1 MADRAGRA
9 WQRFGEQPP
18 PMNSVLANPL
28 TMNCRSMTGCVAR
41 LVLGICFVYLG
52 LNKAL
57 NPTDFLKAVH
67 QYGWV
72 DRTLYLTWIAALLPW
87 LEVFCGLLLLAGFR
101 VRGAAFAVFGML
113 VFFSGIILHRALRI
127 HETTGIDFCE
137 IRFDCGCGNG
147 AVLVCRKLL
156 ENSAL
161 VLMSG
166 MLSFRRSAD
175 S

>member
-1 MADRAGRA
+1 
-9 WQRFGEQPP
+9 
-18 PMNSVLANPL
+18 
-28 TMNCRSMTGCVAR
+28 MTGWLAR

-72 DRTLYLTWIAALLPW
+72 DQTLFLTWIAALLPW
-87 LEVFCGLLLLAGFR
+87 LEVFCGLLLLVGFW
-101 VRGAAFAVFGML
+101 VRGAAFVVFGML

-147 AVLVCRKLL
+147 AVLVCRKLV
-156 ENSAL
+156 ENALLTALSLAL
-161 VLMSG
+161 VLS
-166 MLSFRRSAD
+166 RKR
-175 S
+175 

>member
-1 MADRAGRA
+1 
-9 WQRFGEQPP
+9 
-18 PMNSVLANPL
+18 
-28 TMNCRSMTGCVAR
+28 MTGWVAR
-41 LVLGICFVYLG
+41 WVLGICFVYLG

-72 DRTLYLTWIAALLPW
+72 DQTLFLTWIAALLPW
-87 LEVFCGLLLLAGFR
+87 LEVFCGLLLLVGFW
-101 VRGAAFAVFGML
+101 VRGAAFVVFGML

-147 AVLVCRKLL
+147 AVLVCRKLV
-156 ENSAL
+156 ENALLTALSLAL
-161 VLMSG
+161 VLS
-166 MLSFRRSAD
+166 RKR
-175 S
+175 

>member
-1 MADRAGRA
+1 
-9 WQRFGEQPP
+9 
-18 PMNSVLANPL
+18 MNSVLANPL
-28 TMNCRSMTGCVAR
+28 TMNCRSMTGWLAR

-87 LEVFCGLLLLAGFR
+87 LEVFCGLLLLAGFW

-113 VFFSGIILHRALRI
+113 VFFSGIVLHRALRI
-127 HETTGIDFCE
+127 QETTGIDFSE

-147 AVLVCRKLL
+147 AVLVGRKLV
-156 ENSAL
+156 ENT
-161 VLMSG
+161 VLAAASLAVV
-166 MLSFRRSAD
+166 LSRKR
-175 S
+175 

>member
-1 MADRAGRA
+1 
-9 WQRFGEQPP
+9 
-18 PMNSVLANPL
+18 
-28 TMNCRSMTGCVAR
+28 MTGWVAR
-41 LVLGICFVYLG
+41 WVLGICFVYLG
-52 LNKAL
+52 LNKAW

-87 LEVFCGLLLLAGFR
+87 LEVFCGLLLLAGFW
-101 VRGAAFAVFGML
+101 VRGAAFAVLGML

-147 AVLVCRKLL
+147 AVLVCRKLV
-156 ENSAL
+156 ENALLTALSLAL
-161 VLMSG
+161 VLS
-166 MLSFRRSAD
+166 RKR
-175 S
+175 

>member
-1 MADRAGRA
+1 
-9 WQRFGEQPP
+9 
-18 PMNSVLANPL
+18 MNSVLANPL
-28 TMNCRSMTGCVAR
+28 TMNCRSMTGWLAR

-87 LEVFCGLLLLAGFR
+87 LEVFCGLLLLAGFW
-101 VRGAAFAVFGML
+101 VRGAAFAVLGML

-127 HETTGIDFCE
+127 HETTGIDFSE
-137 IRFDCGCGNG
+137 IRFDGGCGNG
-147 AVLVCRKLL
+147 AVLVGRKLV
-156 ENSAL
+156 ENTVLAAASLAL
-161 VLMSG
+161 VLS
-166 MLSFRRSAD
+166 RKR
-175 S
+175 

>member
-1 MADRAGRA
+1 
-9 WQRFGEQPP
+9 
-18 PMNSVLANPL
+18 
-28 TMNCRSMTGCVAR
+28 MTGWVAR
-41 LVLGICFVYLG
+41 WVLGICFVYLG
-52 LNKAL
+52 LNKAW

-72 DRTLYLTWIAALLPW
+72 DQTLFLTWIAALLPW

-147 AVLVCRKLL
+147 AVLVCRKLV
-156 ENSAL
+156 ENALLTALSLAL
-161 VLMSG
+161 VLS
-166 MLSFRRSAD
+166 RKR
-175 S
+175 